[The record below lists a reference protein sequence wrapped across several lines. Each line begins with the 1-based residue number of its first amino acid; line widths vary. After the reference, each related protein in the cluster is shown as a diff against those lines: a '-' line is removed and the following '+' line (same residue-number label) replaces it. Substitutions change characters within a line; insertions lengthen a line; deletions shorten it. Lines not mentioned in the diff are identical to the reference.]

1 MNNLDNNL
9 TMEVNVNKKT
19 QMKHV
24 MDLLALKYQ
33 NTLA

>member
-9 TMEVNVNKKT
+9 TMGVSVNKET
-19 QMKHV
+19 QVKHV
-24 MDLLALKYQ
+24 MDLLAMKCQ